1 MIKTITVLLNFAF
14 KWLSLVNVIRTIG
27 LVQAGKQA
35 NQLASAI
42 DRACNKTS
50 FIENCAIKSLFLSQD
65 SKETCSL
72 TFVSVIKK
80 VYQENIPFVK
90 TIHMYVFIKGII
102 GKTNCYGTCVF
113 YSICIKLKNIKN
125 KTILNTYYIRYS

>member
-1 MIKTITVLLNFAF
+1 MFILLNFAF
-14 KWLSLVNVIRTIG
+14 TWLSLVNETRTIE
-27 LVQAGKQA
+27 LVQVGKQK

-42 DRACNKTS
+42 DRACNITS
-50 FIENCAIKSLFLSQD
+50 FTENCASKRFFFSQD
-65 SKETCSL
+65 SKETSSL
-72 TFVSVIKK
+72 TFVSGIKK
-80 VYQENIPFVK
+80 VYYENIPFVK